1 MYITRENFY
10 LEEKARDTQ
19 ALKDKYKVES
29 KTESWSTEKRP
40 NFQVV

>member
-10 LEEKARDTQ
+10 VEEKARETQ

-29 KTESWSTEKRP
+29 ETKSWDTEKRL